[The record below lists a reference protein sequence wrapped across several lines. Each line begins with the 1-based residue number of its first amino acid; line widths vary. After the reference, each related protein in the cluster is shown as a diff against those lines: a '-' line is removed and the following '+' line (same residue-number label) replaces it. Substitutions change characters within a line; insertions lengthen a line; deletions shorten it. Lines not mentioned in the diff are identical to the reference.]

1 MTAISAAAMRCRTMA
16 DGSLR
21 IEVEVEPNDAQ
32 AAFNLFGK
40 PGAPMAIAALVV
52 GHAAVEAPLKG
63 GPLSRAAG
71 MLDNNA
77 AFREWIGNKPTRE
90 FILEFCAV
98 SSRRELDHDIDAANR
113 FHLMMSSFNVCRNKQ
128 ATA

>member
-1 MTAISAAAMRCRTMA
+1 MSDDGRWIAADR
-16 DGSLR
+16 G
-21 IEVEVEPNDAQ
+21 EVEPNDAQ

-63 GPLSRAAG
+63 GPLSKAAG
-71 MLDNNA
+71 MLDNNDE
-77 AFREWIGNKPTRE
+77 FKEWTSLCNGSSTHGLVLK
-90 FILEFCAV
+90 FCRI
-98 SSRRELDHDIDAANR
+98 SSRKELDHDIDAAAR
-113 FHLMMSSFNVCRNKQ
+113 FHSLMSSFNEWRNNR